1 MRQAYA
7 VRTMFSRIFP
17 WRWALAGLCLLRAGA
32 QTNAPAAPDNQLPAA
47 LAPGHSAH
55 GQAFNEGP
63 RQPAY
68 LMAGMPKIEFTV
80 TTTNELAQKFFTQG
94 VGQWHGFWFFEAERS
109 FRQAAVHD
117 PNCAM
122 AYWGMAMAN
131 FPTTNRAPE
140 FIAQAVKLKGQVS
153 RREQLRIEALAE
165 FFKDPKRDE
174 KDRRRDYVR
183 ALENLVFEF
192 PDDIEAKAFLAFHIW
207 DNAYRGHPIPSAQA
221 VESLLKEVFAAQPMH
236 PAHHYRVHL
245 WDGEP
250 DPVAIR
256 ALPSAALCG
265 RSGPGIAHLWHMPG
279 HTFNKLKRYEDMAW
293 QQEASVR
300 VDNAQLM
307 RDRVMPDQI
316 HNYSHNSEWL
326 VQTLNYVG
334 RVRDA
339 LALARNM
346 IEMPRHPKFN
356 TLDLQTN
363 GVPYEHS
370 GGTAAD
376 GRQRLVETLLR
387 YELWEEALQLAETP
401 YLPPTDLGDEQARRA
416 RLLAVAN
423 FALGKVSEGRA
434 QIAILEH
441 AAKQLRVERA
451 AKIDFA
457 EAKAKE
463 EKKGTDE
470 AGKAMEE
477 ALRSFRDPL
486 QRLDD
491 FLGELKVLDEVA
503 GGATTE
509 LTNRLES
516 LKTVSKERLAL
527 LWLHAGDTNR
537 AEKLAREAVEGG
549 TNQVQ
554 LLANQTDILWRLG
567 KTNEAKAAFAK
578 LRERSAFLDLDLP
591 VVQRLK
597 PIVAELGLPADWRQ
611 KPEARADSGT
621 RPELASL
628 GPLLWQPTP
637 APDFSLPTADGK
649 AVSLRDY
656 RGKPVIVVFYLGH
669 GCIHCLEQLAVFAP
683 AAKDFQAA
691 GITLLAVSAD
701 SQATLGKTVEKAK
714 VNGGIPFPLVADGSR
729 ETFRAYRAYD
739 GFEQVPL
746 HGVFLVDGAG
756 LVRWQDISHEPFTD
770 VRFLLTEAKRQLLW
784 QGQSVAGTP
793 KASGTPGGQP

>member
-1 MRQAYA
+1 M
-7 VRTMFSRIFP
+7 MSSRFL
-17 WRWALAGLCLLRAGA
+17 WQGWVLAGLCLVRVAGA
-32 QTNAPAAPDNQLPAA
+32 ETNSPASTDNKQPAA

-68 LMAGMPKIEFTV
+68 LMSDMPKIEFPV

-94 VGQWHGFWFFEAERS
+94 VAQWHGFWFFESERS
-109 FRQAAVHD
+109 FRQAAIHD

-131 FPTTNRAPE
+131 FPRTNRAPE
-140 FIAQAVKLKGQVS
+140 FVAQAVKLKDKIS

-165 FFKDPKRDE
+165 FFKDPKREE
-174 KDRRRDYVR
+174 KERRRDYVR
-183 ALENLVFEF
+183 ALENLVYEF
-192 PDDIEAKAFLAFHIW
+192 PEDIEAKAFLVFHIW
-207 DNAYRGHPIPSAQA
+207 DNGYKGHPISSAQS
-221 VESLLKEVFAAQPMH
+221 VESLLKEIFAAQLMH

-245 WDGEP
+245 WDGEK
-250 DPVAIR
+250 DPVAVR

-265 RSGPGIAHLWHMPG
+265 QSGTGIAHLWHMPG

-300 VDNAQLM
+300 VDNAHLM

-326 VQTLNYVG
+326 AQTLNYVG
-334 RVRDA
+334 RVQDA
-339 LALARNM
+339 LSLTRNM
-346 IEMPRHPKFN
+346 IEMPRHPKYN

-387 YELWEEALQLAETP
+387 YELWDEAIRLADTP
-401 YLPPTDLGDEQARRA
+401 YLPPTQLGDEQARRA

-423 FALGKVSEGRA
+423 FSLGKISEGRA
-434 QIAILEH
+434 QIAMLEQT
-441 AAKQLRVERA
+441 AKQLRVERA
-451 AKIDFA
+451 AKVDFA

-463 EKKGTDE
+463 EKKSSDE
-470 AGKAMEE
+470 VNKVMAD
-477 ALRSFRDPL
+477 ALKSFQDPL
-486 QRLDD
+486 QRLED
-491 FLGELKVLDEVA
+491 FVNELKVLDDMA
-503 GGATTE
+503 NQQTGD

-516 LKTVSKERLAL
+516 LKTVSKERLSL
-527 LWLHAGDTNR
+527 LWLKAGDTNR
-537 AEKLAREAVEGG
+537 AEKLAQEAIDGG

-554 LLANQTDILWRLG
+554 LLANQTDVLWRLG

-578 LRERSAFLDLDLP
+578 LRERSAFLELDLP
-591 VVQRLK
+591 VFQRLK
-597 PIVAELGLPADWRQ
+597 PVVSELGLPADWRV
-611 KPEARADSGT
+611 KPETRADSGV

-628 GPLLWQPTP
+628 GPFLWQPSV
-637 APDFSLPTADGK
+637 APEFSLPNADGK
-649 AVSLRDY
+649 QISLSDY
-656 RGKPVIVVFYLGH
+656 RGKPVIVIFYLGH
-669 GCIHCLEQLAVFAP
+669 GCIHCLEQLNAFAP
-683 AAKDFQAA
+683 AAPDFQAA
-691 GITLLAVSAD
+691 GISLLAVSAD
-701 SQATLGKTVEKAK
+701 SQEALGRTIEKAK
-714 VNGGIPFPLVADGSR
+714 VFGGFPFPLVADAAR

-739 GFEQVPL
+739 GFEQEPL

-756 LVRWQDISHEPFTD
+756 LVRWLDISYEPFTD
-770 VRFLLTEAKRQLLW
+770 VKFLLGEAKRQLQW
-784 QGQSVAGTP
+784 QPSVTAGAMKTV
-793 KASGTPGGQP
+793 GRTGGRL